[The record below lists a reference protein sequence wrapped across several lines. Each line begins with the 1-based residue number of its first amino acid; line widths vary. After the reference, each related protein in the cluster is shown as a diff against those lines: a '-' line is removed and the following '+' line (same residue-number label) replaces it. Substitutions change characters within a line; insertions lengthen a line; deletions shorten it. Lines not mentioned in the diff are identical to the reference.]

1 MKHDNIEDRLKAAV
15 DNSVPDILDD
25 RHFRRQQKEKKENT
39 AVFPGSYRRSSS
51 DSPGCGGSFG
61 VWIGRRHANGCG

>member
-25 RHFRRQQKEKKENT
+25 ILSDLKNQEASNMTDISEGSKKRKKRI
-39 AVFPGSYRRSSS
+39 PQ
-51 DSPGCGGSFG
+51 
-61 VWIGRRHANGCG
+61 IGRAHV

>member
-25 RHFRRQQKEKKENT
+25 ILSDLKNQEASNVTDISESSKKRKKKIPPFSGELSQEQQ
-39 AVFPGSYRRSSS
+39 R
-51 DSPGCGGSFG
+51 
-61 VWIGRRHANGCG
+61 